1 MSKLRKVIL
10 VILAVLSLMVI
21 GAYAFLQTQ
30 LNKIN
35 RVTASETEYTTED
48 FEEDVDEEDTIDS
61 SEIDYGTVED
71 AETVEGVINIML
83 VGQDTRVAGQRAR
96 SDTMIILTI
105 DTDNGALKMTS
116 LMRDLYVQIPGY
128 SDNKLNAAY
137 AFGGF
142 DLLDSTIETNF
153 GITIDYNVEVDF
165 TGFQEIIDAIGGV
178 SIKLTESEVNYLSGN
193 SKYSS
198 KGGGN
203 NFSGLTVGY
212 NLLDGEEALAYARIR
227 YVNTEDG
234 SYSDFGRTQ
243 RQRAVIQAIFN
254 QIREEEFTTLW
265 SLYETVADDI
275 TTDMNDD
282 EILSLALTAYN
293 LGVDSIEEYRIPED
307 GSYSSQYIRKM
318 AVLVPTN
325 WDLLRTN
332 LKEFIYGAGSA
343 VTTD

>member
-21 GAYAFLQTQ
+21 SAYAFLQVQ

-61 SEIDYGTVED
+61 SSIDYGTVENV
-71 AETVEGVINIML
+71 ETAEGVTNILL

-96 SDTMIILTI
+96 SDTMIILTV
-105 DTDNGALKMTS
+105 DNDNGALKMTS

-128 SDNKLNAAY
+128 SDNELNAAY
-137 AFGGF
+137 TFGGF
-142 DLLDSTIETNF
+142 DLLDATIETNF
-153 GITIDYNVEVDF
+153 GISIDYNVEVDF

-178 SIKLTESEVNYLSGN
+178 TIKLTQSEVNYLSGN
-193 SKYSS
+193 SQYSS

-203 NFSGLTVGY
+203 SFSGLTAGY
-212 NLLDGEEALAYARIR
+212 NLLNGEEALAYARIR

-243 RQRAVIQAIFN
+243 RQRTVIQAIFS
-254 QIREEEFTTLW
+254 QLKDQDFAALW

-275 TTDMNDD
+275 TTDMNND
-282 EILSLALTAYN
+282 EILSLAMTAYS
-293 LGVDSIEEYRIPED
+293 LGVDSIEEYRVPED
-307 GSYSSQYIRKM
+307 GSYSSQTIRKM

-325 WDLLRTN
+325 WDLLRAN
-332 LKEFIYGAGSA
+332 LKEFIYGTGS
-343 VTTD
+343 TTEG

>member
-1 MSKLRKVIL
+1 
-10 VILAVLSLMVI
+10 
-21 GAYAFLQTQ
+21 
-30 LNKIN
+30 
-35 RVTASETEYTTED
+35 D
-48 FEEDVDEEDTIDS
+48 
-61 SEIDYGTVED
+61 
-71 AETVEGVINIML
+71 
-83 VGQDTRVAGQRAR
+83 R
-96 SDTMIILTI
+96 SHTMIILPI
-105 DTDNGALKMTS
+105 DTDNCAQKMTS

-203 NFSGLTVGY
+203 NFSGLTVGH
-212 NLLDGEEALAYARIR
+212 NLLDGEEAMAYVRIR
-227 YVNTEDG
+227 YVNTEDD
-234 SYSDFGRTQ
+234 SYSDLGRTQ

-254 QIREEEFTTLW
+254 QIKEEEEFTTLW

-275 TTDMNDD
+275 TTDMNND

-293 LGVDSIEEYRIPED
+293 LGVDSIEEYRVPED

-332 LKEFIYGAGSA
+332 LKEFIYGTGSA